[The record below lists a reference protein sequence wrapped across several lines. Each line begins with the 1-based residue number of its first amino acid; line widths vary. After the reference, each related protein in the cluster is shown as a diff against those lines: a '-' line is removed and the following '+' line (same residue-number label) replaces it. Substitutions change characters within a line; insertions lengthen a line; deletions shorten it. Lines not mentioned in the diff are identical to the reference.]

1 MPILNR
7 KAIGDIYFDINN
19 WVNKPLNNRYDIVW
33 YWACKG
39 CNIILESLVQVG
51 YTANVLFLK

>member
-33 YWACKG
+33 HWA

-51 YTANVLFLK
+51 YTTNVFLLKNKT